1 MNQQLIESISL
12 KTESR
17 IIFVVIDGLGG
28 LADPETGKSELDTAE
43 IPNLS
48 RLAKNSLCGLSI
60 PVGLG
65 ITPGSGPSHLALF
78 GYDPIKYKIGRGILE
93 GLGLGIEVQN
103 NDLVAR
109 ANFATYDYKNN
120 RVLDRRAGRIPTEKC
135 VELCSLL
142 QKKIK
147 KIGTTEIFFHPGKGH
162 RFVVIFRGKNLS
174 EKISENDPQKDGFP
188 AHLIQPLKPEAKR
201 TADLVSQLLSSVT
214 KIIKEL
220 NPANYILLRGFAG
233 YPDLP
238 KLEKVYQRKP
248 AAIATYPMY
257 RGMARLLGMEILPTG
272 EKLEDEIKTLEQ
284 HFKEYSFFYLHIKE
298 TDLYGE
304 DGNFAGKVKKLEE
317 IDAFIPRIEALHPEV
332 LVITGDHSTPAVL
345 KGHSWH
351 PVPFLL
357 YSKHSPKDGINKFS
371 ERECRFGTLG
381 LFPAEQIMPLALA
394 YAGKLIKYGA

>member
-93 GLGLGIEVQN
+93 GLGLGIEVQK
-103 NDLVAR
+103 NDLLAR

-120 RVLDRRAGRIPTEKC
+120 RVLDRRAGRIPSEKC

-147 KIGTTEIFFHPGKGH
+147 KVGTTEIFFHPGKGH

-238 KLEKVYQRKP
+238 KLEKVYQFKP

-371 ERECRFGTLG
+371 ERECRLGTLG

-394 YAGKLIKYGA
+394 YAGKLTKYGA

>member
-1 MNQQLIESISL
+1 MNQEIIKSISQ
-12 KTESR
+12 KTDSK

-28 LADPETGKSELDTAE
+28 LTNPETGKSELETAE

-48 RLAKNSLCGLSI
+48 RLAKDSLCGLSI
-60 PVGLG
+60 PIALG

-93 GLGLGIEVQN
+93 ALGLDVEVQE

-109 ANFATYDYKNN
+109 ANFATYDYKNS

-135 VELCSLL
+135 VELCALL

-147 KIGTTEIFFHPGKGH
+147 KVDTTKILFHPGKGH
-162 RFVVIFRGKNLS
+162 RFAVIFRGKNLS
-174 EKISENDPQKDGFP
+174 EGISENDPQKDGHP
-188 AHLIQPLKPEAKR
+188 AHLIEPLQPSAKKTAEMVNNFLSLITDTLK
-201 TADLVSQLLSSVT
+201 D
-214 KIIKEL
+214 L
-220 NPANYILLRGFAG
+220 NPANYVLLRGFAG

-238 KLEKVYQRKP
+238 KITEIYQLNP

-257 RGMARLLGMEILPTG
+257 RGIARLLGMKILPTG

-284 HFKEYSFFYLHIKE
+284 NFREYNFFYLHIKE

-317 IDAFIPRIEALHPEV
+317 IDSFIPRIETLKPDV

-357 YSKHSPKDGINKFS
+357 HSKHSSKDGLNKFT
-371 ERECRFGTLG
+371 EKECRSGSLG
-381 LFPAEQIMPLALA
+381 LFQAEEIMPLALA
-394 YAGKLIKYGA
+394 YAGKLTKFGA

>member
-1 MNQQLIESISL
+1 MNQETIKKITL
-12 KTESR
+12 KTESK
-17 IIFVVIDGLGG
+17 IVFVIIDGLGG
-28 LADPETGKSELDTAE
+28 LTNPETGKSELETAE

-48 RLAKNSLCGLSI
+48 RLAKESLCGLSI
-60 PVGLG
+60 PIGLG
-65 ITPGSGPSHLALF
+65 ITPGSGPSHLSLF

-93 GLGLGIEVQN
+93 ALGLGIEVEKD
-103 NDLVAR
+103 DLVAR
-109 ANFATYDYKNN
+109 ANFATYDYQKNL
-120 RVLDRRAGRIPTEKC
+120 VLDRRAGRIPTEKC

-147 KIGTTEIFFHPGKGH
+147 KIDRTEIFFHPGKGH

-174 EKISENDPQKDGFP
+174 EGISENDPQKDGHP
-188 AHLIQPLKPEAKR
+188 PHLIEPLQPGAKKTAELVNNFLSLVTDILK
-201 TADLVSQLLSSVT
+201 D
-214 KIIKEL
+214 L

-238 KLEKVYQRKP
+238 KITEIYQLNP

-257 RGMARLLGMEILPTG
+257 RGIARLSGMKILPTG
-272 EKLEDEIKTLEQ
+272 EKLDNEIKTLEQ
-284 HFKEYSFFYLHIKE
+284 NFADYDFFYLHIKE

-317 IDAFIPRIEALHPEV
+317 IDTFIPRIEALKPEV

-345 KGHSWH
+345 RGHSWH

-357 YSKHSPKDGINKFS
+357 HSKHSSKDGLNKFS
-371 ERECRFGTLG
+371 ERDCRLGSLG
-381 LFPAEQIMPLALA
+381 LFQAEEIMPLALA
-394 YAGKLIKYGA
+394 YAGKLTKFGA